1 MSGGRKDN
9 THHLA
14 ADTQG
19 PTRDMP
25 GPRLEPG
32 VRIGHFEIEQVI
44 GRGGMGIVYLA
55 RDITLGRPVAVKCL
69 PPELLAD
76 RTIRARLEREARLL
90 ALLSHPNI
98 AAIYERIDE
107 TEGCTYLILEYV
119 PGPTLADRIAGG
131 SLGLEEALSV
141 ACQTAGALAAAHE
154 HGIIHRDLKPGNIK
168 ITPEGEVKVLDFGLG
183 KAIQEAK
190 SQGQQSTITEPGRV
204 MGTPAYMSPEQTAG
218 DPVDHRT
225 DIWSL
230 GVVVYEMLTG
240 TLPFQGNTQQALTH
254 SILQGEPE
262 CLTRLRRD
270 APMDLERMLSRMMQK
285 DLLKRPESMKTV
297 VEELQA
303 MRRDTVTNASTPN
316 RPPSIAVL
324 PFVNMSADP
333 EQEYFCDGMAEE
345 VINALTQIPDLRVI
359 ARTSAFFYKGRDA
372 NIRDIGRELDVATIL
387 EGSVRK
393 AGNRLRITAQ
403 LIDTASG
410 HHLWS
415 ERYDRNLD
423 DVFAIQDEITLA
435 IVDQLKPKLLGGVK
449 ARVVERQA
457 VEPDVYDL
465 YLRGLH
471 YNVEFKPEAV
481 PKAIQYFQQAIER
494 DPTYAPA
501 YAGLAVA
508 YCFPPL
514 FGQMLPV
521 EAIPRAKVMALKA
534 VQIDEGLP
542 AAHAALGFFK
552 MYYEW
557 DWAGAQQCFER
568 AIELNPGFATVSRWY
583 ALHLFHRERTEEAVA
598 EIERALHL
606 DPLSVD
612 ANRQCA
618 LIYSFAG
625 QHDRALAAASRALE
639 LDASAPFIHQLMGTT
654 YGFKSM
660 YEEALA
666 ELEKE
671 KEISKGLYAWPE
683 VMSAWV
689 YVLSGQPEKAREECD
704 RLLAH
709 AKQQYVSPYLVACAH
724 WLTGQDAEGFE
735 WADRAFEQHDP
746 WLCFIRYCLLESIRS
761 DPRYRALL
769 RKMNLEN

>member
-1 MSGGRKDN
+1 MSGDRKDN
-9 THHLA
+9 THHSTG
-14 ADTQG
+14 DTQG

-25 GPRLEPG
+25 GPRLAPG

-44 GRGGMGIVYLA
+44 GQGGMGIVYLA

-76 RTIRARLEREARLL
+76 RTIRSRLEREARLL

-98 AAIYERIDE
+98 AAIYERIEE
-107 TEGCTYLILEYV
+107 TEGTTYLILEYV
-119 PGPTLADRIAGG
+119 PGPSLADRIAGG
-131 SLGLEEALSV
+131 SLRLEEALSV

-168 ITPEGEVKVLDFGLG
+168 ITPEGDVKVLDFGLA
-183 KAIQEAK
+183 KAIQETK
-190 SQGQQSTITEPGRV
+190 SQGQHSTITEPGRV

-240 TLPFQGNTQQALTH
+240 TLPFEGVTQQALTH
-254 SILQGEPE
+254 SILHGEPKR
-262 CLTRLRRD
+262 LTHLRRD
-270 APMDLERMLSRMMQK
+270 APMELERMLTRMMQK
-285 DLLKRPESMKTV
+285 DHLKRPESMKTV

-303 MRRDTVTNASTPN
+303 MRRDTITDASTSN

-333 EQEYFCDGMAEE
+333 DQEYFCDGMAEE

-359 ARTSAFFYKGRDA
+359 ARTSAFFYKGKDVT
-372 NIRDIGRELDVATIL
+372 IREIGRELEVATIL

-403 LIDTASG
+403 LIDTTGG

-435 IVDQLKPKLLGGVK
+435 IVDQLKPKLLGDVK

-457 VEPDVYDL
+457 VEPEVYDL
-465 YLRGLH
+465 YLRGCH
-471 YNVEFKPEAV
+471 FRADFKPEAV

-501 YAGLAVA
+501 CAELAVM
-508 YCFPPL
+508 YCQAPM
-514 FGQMLPV
+514 FGQMLPA
-521 EAIPRAKVMALKA
+521 EAIPRAKEMALKA
-534 VQIDEGLP
+534 VQIGEGLP
-542 AAHAALGFFK
+542 EPHTALGFFK
-552 MYYEW
+552 TQFEW
-557 DWAGAQQCFER
+557 DWTKAQQCFER
-568 AIELNPGFATVSRWY
+568 AIELNPGY
-583 ALHLFHRERTEEAVA
+583 AMAHRLYAVHLLYRGRTDEAMA
-598 EIERALHL
+598 EIERSLHL
-606 DPLSVD
+606 DPLSVI
-612 ANRQCA
+612 ANRQSVCV
-618 LIYSFAG
+618 YCFAS
-625 QHDRALAAASRALE
+625 QYDRALEAARRTLE
-639 LDASAPFIHQLMGTT
+639 LDASAPFIHLFIGMA
-654 YGFKSM
+654 YAARSM

-671 KEISKGLYAWPE
+671 KEIAKGRYAWPE
-683 VMSAWV
+683 AWSA
-689 YVLSGQPEKAREECD
+689 YVHASAGQPERAREECD
-704 RLLAH
+704 RLLAR
-709 AKQQYVSPYLVACAH
+709 AKQRYVSPYLLACAH

-735 WADRAFEQHDP
+735 WADRAFEEHDP
-746 WLCFIRYCLLESIRS
+746 WLCFIRYGPLENLRS

-769 RKMNLEN
+769 RKMNLES

>member
-9 THHLA
+9 THPCA
-14 ADTQG
+14 GDTQG

-25 GPRLEPG
+25 GPGLEPG
-32 VRIGHFEIEQVI
+32 IRIGHFQIEQEI

-76 RTIRARLEREARLL
+76 RTIRSRLEREARLL

-98 AAIYERIDE
+98 AAIHERIDE

-131 SLGLEEALSV
+131 SLGLEEALSI

-168 ITPEGEVKVLDFGLG
+168 ITPEGEVKVLDFGLA

-254 SILQGEPE
+254 SILQGEPKR
-262 CLTRLRRD
+262 LTHLRTD

-285 DLLKRPESMKTV
+285 DHLKRPESMKTV

-303 MRRDTVTNASTPN
+303 MRRDTVTDASTSN

-333 EQEYFCDGMAEE
+333 DQEYFCDGMAEE

-359 ARTSAFFYKGRDA
+359 ARTSAFSYKGKDT
-372 NIRDIGRELDVATIL
+372 NIRDIARELDVATIL

-403 LIDTASG
+403 LVDTTGG

-435 IVDQLKPKLLGGVK
+435 IVDKLKPKLLGGVK
-449 ARVVERQA
+449 ARVAERQA

-471 YNVEFKPEAV
+471 FRADFKPEATQ
-481 PKAIQYFQQAIER
+481 KAIQYLQQVIER

-508 YCFPPL
+508 YCLAPM
-514 FGQMLPV
+514 FGQMLPG
-521 EAIPRAKVMALKA
+521 EAISRAKEMALKA
-534 VQIDEGLP
+534 LQIDEGLP
-542 AAHAALGFFK
+542 EAHAALGFFK
-552 MYYEW
+552 TQYEW
-557 DWAGAQQCFER
+557 DWSGAQQSYER
-568 AIELNPGFATVSRWY
+568 AIELNPGYAAAHRWY
-583 ALHLFHRERTEEAVA
+583 AVHLMYRGRINEAMA

-606 DPLSVD
+606 DPLSVIT
-612 ANRQCA
+612 NRQYVLVYCH
-618 LIYSFAG
+618 AG
-625 QHDRALAAASRALE
+625 QADRAVEAAKRTLE
-639 LDASAPFIHQLMGTT
+639 LDASAPFIHLLIGRA
-654 YGFKSM
+654 YGIKSM

-666 ELEKE
+666 EFEKE
-671 KEISKGLYAWPE
+671 KEISKGLYGWPE
-683 VMSAWV
+683 ALCAWI
-689 YVLSGQPEKAREECD
+689 YFLSGQPDKAREECD
-704 RLLAH
+704 RLLARS
-709 AKQQYVSPYLVACAH
+709 KQQYVSPFHLACSH
-724 WLTGQDAEGFE
+724 WFTGQDAEGFE
-735 WADRAFEQHDP
+735 WADRALEEHDP
-746 WLCFIRYCLLESIRS
+746 WLCFIRYCLLDNIRS
-761 DPRYRALL
+761 DPRCRALL
-769 RKMNLEN
+769 RRMNLED

>member
-1 MSGGRKDN
+1 MSGDRKDN
-9 THHLA
+9 THPSA
-14 ADTQG
+14 GDTQG

-25 GPRLEPG
+25 GPQLEPG
-32 VRIGHFEIEQVI
+32 VRIGHFQVEQEI

-76 RTIRARLEREARLL
+76 RTIRSRLEREARLL

-107 TEGCTYLILEYV
+107 TEGTTYLILEYV
-119 PGPTLADRIAGG
+119 PGPTLADLIAGG

-168 ITPEGEVKVLDFGLG
+168 ITPEGEVKVLDFGLA
-183 KAIQEAK
+183 KAIQEAR
-190 SQGQQSTITEPGRV
+190 SHTQGSTITEPGRV

-240 TLPFQGNTQQALTH
+240 TLPFQGATQQALAH
-254 SILQGEPE
+254 SILQGEPQR
-262 CLTRLRRD
+262 LTRLRRD

-285 DLLKRPESMKTV
+285 DHLKRPESMKTV

-303 MRRDTVTNASTPN
+303 MRRDTVTGASTSD

-359 ARTSAFFYKGRDA
+359 ARTSAFSYKGKDA
-372 NIRDIGRELDVATIL
+372 NIREIGRELDVATIL

-403 LIDTASG
+403 LIDTAGG

-435 IVDQLKPKLLGGVK
+435 IVDKLKPKLLSD
-449 ARVVERQA
+449 ARAQVVERQA

-471 YNVEFKPEAV
+471 YRTEFNPEATQ
-481 PKAIQYFQQAIER
+481 KAVQYFQQAVER

-501 YAGLAVA
+501 CAGLAVA
-508 YCFPPL
+508 YCLPPL
-514 FGQMLPV
+514 FGQMLPA
-521 EAIPRAKVMALKA
+521 EAIPRAKEMALKA
-534 VQIDEGLP
+534 VQMDEGLP
-542 AAHAALGFFK
+542 EAHAALGFFK
-552 MYYEW
+552 TYYEW
-557 DWAGAQQCFER
+557 DWSGAQQCFER
-568 AIELNPGFATVSRWY
+568 AIELNPGYATVHRWY
-583 ALHLFHRERTEEAVA
+583 AMHLFHRGRLDEAMA

-612 ANRQCA
+612 TNRQCVS
-618 LIYSFAG
+618 IYSQAG

-639 LDASAPFIHQLMGTT
+639 LDASAPFVHQGIGTT
-654 YGFKSM
+654 YGLKSM

-666 ELEKE
+666 EFEKE
-671 KEISKGLYAWPE
+671 KEIAQGLYVWPE
-683 VMSAWV
+683 VMSAWI
-689 YVLSGQPEKAREECD
+689 YVLSGQPEKAHEECD
-704 RLLAH
+704 RLLIR
-709 AKQQYVSPYLVACAH
+709 AKQQYVSPLLLACAR

-746 WLCFIRYCLLESIRS
+746 WLCFIRYCVMENIRS

-769 RKMNLEN
+769 RRMNLED